1 MKRIVGFA
9 ISFIEEFFFVGFVFA
24 IISFFALDATL
35 SDLLHGLTSFDSFK
49 AVLFGFMFLSL
60 FLYPVFVVISVI
72 AEKTGFLYEGEYSDN
87 SVLYNFFFTI
97 WNDIIF
103 PIYALMNFGE
113 APVAVLLSIL
123 LWLAEVGAYVIG
135 LFIM

>member
-1 MKRIVGFA
+1 
-9 ISFIEEFFFVGFVFA
+9 
-24 IISFFALDATL
+24 
-35 SDLLHGLTSFDSFK
+35 
-49 AVLFGFMFLSL
+49 MFLSL